1 MYYCIIY
8 VVIPVVFTLFRAVT
22 TDLFLEITDY
32 LKDSLGIMAAPPAP
46 ASGTS
51 DISQRY
57 TRCANLIAATESA
70 LIEGAIAPSIFVEN
84 DFGETATAKIEF
96 PDTYPGVVHPRGH
109 LQLVHGKLLCITTS
123 RKRRADALN
132 DSEITCHCS
141 NASTIHPPTSEVH
154 LLMPSRE
161 VDDDVGT
168 TCTAQPVAF
177 TQDISKKSIL
187 QRITDMEERL
197 AIEVHARHYAAMVTA
212 DEAALQKIRTRNVEI
227 ELAEERSKR
236 FKLEGIISV
245 LGGITTSAIEKM
257 EKCRQQISE
266 SQVTNAALTVELAA
280 TVKTLRDRVVNI
292 QAEQEMFFSTD
303 KWTSADSATSLAS
316 DPAGNGGEN
325 DSFL

>member
-1 MYYCIIY
+1 M
-8 VVIPVVFTLFRAVT
+8 
-22 TDLFLEITDY
+22 
-32 LKDSLGIMAAPPAP
+32 
-46 ASGTS
+46 
-51 DISQRY
+51 
-57 TRCANLIAATESA
+57 
-70 LIEGAIAPSIFVEN
+70 
-84 DFGETATAKIEF
+84 
-96 PDTYPGVVHPRGH
+96 
-109 LQLVHGKLLCITTS
+109 HGKLLCIAQGTS

-161 VDDDVGT
+161 VDDDF
-168 TCTAQPVAF
+168 CTACTAHEQPVAF
-177 TQDISKKSIL
+177 TQDVSEKSIM

-292 QAEQEMFFSTD
+292 QAEQEMFFSMN
-303 KWTSADSATSLAS
+303 KCNSADSATSLAS